1 MVTYVP
7 GISVLGSN
15 TKENGRD
22 SVASSRTLLP
32 SGGYI
37 QVNRYI
43 IVQCAKYNKGYLIY
57 GISQLLKYLYPFRF
71 LDGLPVQLPGQSIFL
86 CKKKKKEKN
95 YSLPCTE

>member
-22 SVASSRTLLP
+22 SVPSSRTLLP

-43 IVQCAKYNKGYLIY
+43 IVQCAKYYKGYLIY
-57 GISQLLKYLYPFRF
+57 RISQHLKYLYPFRF

-86 CKKKKKEKN
+86 CKKKKKKEKN
-95 YSLPCTE
+95 LFPSLY